1 MSRSRPLRVGRIRPG
16 RYLSACASV
25 LLTAGLAACGSSSAT
40 GSAAA
45 ARAPATTAVSA
56 ESASATA
63 TASSP
68 ASTTTTTVPS
78 TCASTVAGT
87 LGQVA
92 ERIYHVAATGGDV
105 AEAVHRVQSS
115 TPLAGAIA
123 AGNARA
129 ADTHLNGL
137 LLDQIAGIEI
147 IRDGRVFASAGSGAA
162 IAPVRGSIPGT
173 GASFVLSVQSD
184 HDFVQV
190 AHQVTGAQIQVSDPA
205 GRWLAGTIYTPPPT
219 AVPDSGSLR
228 YGELGYQVASLAGT
242 AYPSGAVRIALLVP
256 SREIAC
262 PGAIAQARVE
272 TLGHAG
278 ERIYQEERSSPD
290 VTATLHKLERALFFR
305 RAVAERSVPATRAA
319 IEDFFAAHIHV
330 VRVRVSVGGRL
341 LVDVGGP
348 YALAPVQGTL
358 RLNGRVVG
366 QFEMA
371 IQDDAGYL
379 KLAHLFTG
387 AEVLM
392 REGSRQV
399 IGTLSPGPASVPE
412 RGAVRYGGRSYEAY
426 SFAAE
431 AFPSGA
437 LRISLLIVG

>member
-1 MSRSRPLRVGRIRPG
+1 MSRSRPFRVRRIRPG
-16 RYLSACASV
+16 RHLSACASV
-25 LLTAGLAACGSSSAT
+25 LLAAGLAACGSSSAT

-45 ARAPATTAVSA
+45 ARAAATTAAPA
-56 ESASATA
+56 ESASVTA
-63 TASSP
+63 PSP
-68 ASTTTTTVPS
+68 ASTTTTTTAPS

-87 LGQVA
+87 LGQVT

-115 TPLAGAIA
+115 TLLAGAIA

-137 LLDQIAGIEI
+137 LLDQIAGVEI
-147 IRDGRVFASAGSGAA
+147 IRGGRVFASAGSGAA

-205 GRWLAGTIYTPPPT
+205 GRWLAGTIYTPPP
-219 AVPDSGSLR
+219 AVVPNSGPLS
-228 YGELGYQVASLAGT
+228 YGGLDYQVASLAGT

-290 VTATLHKLERALFFR
+290 VTATLRKLERALFFR

-399 IGTLSPGPASVPE
+399 MGTLSPGPASVPG
-412 RGAVRYGGRSYEAY
+412 RGAVTYRGRSYEAY

-437 LRISLLIVG
+437 LRISLLIAG

>member
-1 MSRSRPLRVGRIRPG
+1 MSRSRRFRPRRTRPG
-16 RYLSACASV
+16 RQLATCASAI
-25 LLTAGLAACGSSSAT
+25 LAAGLAACGSSNAT
-40 GSAAA
+40 GRATATAAG
-45 ARAPATTAVSA
+45 SA
-56 ESASATA
+56 ESASA

-68 ASTTTTTVPS
+68 ASTTATTAPS
-78 TCASTVAGT
+78 SCASTVAGT
-87 LGQVA
+87 LVQVA

-115 TPLAGAIA
+115 TLLASAIA
-123 AGNARA
+123 AGNASA
-129 ADTHLNGL
+129 ADTRLHRL
-137 LLDQIAGIEI
+137 LLDQIAGVEI

-190 AHQVTGAQIQVSDPA
+190 AHQVTGAQVQVSDPA
-205 GRWLAGTIYTPPPT
+205 GHWLAGTIYTPPPAT
-219 AVPDSGSLR
+219 VPDSGPLS
-228 YGELGYQVASLAGT
+228 YGGLSYAVASLAGA

-256 SREIAC
+256 SRDISC
-262 PGAIAQARVE
+262 PGSISQARVE

-290 VTATLHKLERALFFR
+290 VAATLRKLERAPFFR
-305 RAVAERSVPATRAA
+305 RAVAERSVAATTAA

-330 VRVRVSVGGRL
+330 VRVRVSVGGHL

-348 YALAPVQGTL
+348 YALAPVRGTL
-358 RLNGRVVG
+358 RLKGRVVG

-399 IGTLSPGPASVPE
+399 MGTLSPGPASVPE
-412 RGAVRYGGRSYEAY
+412 RGAVSYGGRSYEAY

-437 LRISLLIVG
+437 LRISLLIPG